1 MVFRQNTQTKGD
13 FAVLCSQY
21 IHFPLA
27 FFGLLCYTE
36 LSNRKERGMR
46 ALKTLW
52 SLFASMFKIGLFTF
66 GGGYAM
72 IGILEREF
80 VEKKGWLSHDEF
92 MDLIVIAEST
102 PGPIA
107 INCAT
112 YIGYKVGKG
121 SGSVAATLGM
131 VMPSLGIV
139 YLISLFFEQF
149 LAITWVASAFRG
161 IQACVVFLILS
172 AGLKML
178 KKMKKTAFSIAVAAL
193 TFLCMVTFWLLGVQF
208 SSIFYILI
216 SGSIGLLIYAVGYI
230 KNKKNRPKNEVEK

>member
-1 MVFRQNTQTKGD
+1 MH
-13 FAVLCSQY
+13 
-21 IHFPLA
+21 I
-27 FFGLLCYTE
+27 
-36 LSNRKERGMR
+36 
-46 ALKTLW
+46 LKTAW

-72 IGILEREF
+72 IGFLEREF
-80 VEKKGWLSHDEF
+80 VEKRGWLSHDEF

-121 SGSVAATLGM
+121 SGAVAATLGM
-131 VMPSLGIV
+131 VLPSFGII

-149 LAITWVASAFRG
+149 LSIGWGASAFRG

-178 KKMKKTAFSIAVAAL
+178 KKMKKTAYAVTVSSL
-193 TFLCMVTFWLLGVQF
+193 TFLCMATFWLLGVRF
-208 SSIFYILI
+208 SSVFYILI
-216 SGSIGLLIYAVGYI
+216 SGGLGLVIWAI
-230 KNKKNRPKNEVEK
+230 KDRRAQMPDDDGEVEK

>member
-1 MVFRQNTQTKGD
+1 MRVF
-13 FAVLCSQY
+13 
-21 IHFPLA
+21 
-27 FFGLLCYTE
+27 
-36 LSNRKERGMR
+36 
-46 ALKTLW
+46 KTLC

-72 IGILEREF
+72 ISFLEREF
-80 VEKKGWLSHDEF
+80 VEKKSWLSHDEF

-121 SGSVAATLGM
+121 SGAVVATLGM
-131 VMPSLGIV
+131 VMPSLSIIFI
-139 YLISLFFEQF
+139 ISLFFNQF
-149 LAITWVASAFRG
+149 LSLAWVSSAFRG
-161 IQACVVFLILS
+161 IQSCVVFLILS

-178 KKMKKTAFSIAVAAL
+178 KKMKKTAFSISVAAL
-193 TFLCMVTFWLLGVQF
+193 TFSCMVTFWLLGVHF

-216 SGSIGLLIYAVGYI
+216 SGCLGLAVWGIGRA
-230 KNKKNRPKNEVEK
+230 KAQKKHADGEVEK

>member
-1 MVFRQNTQTKGD
+1 MH
-13 FAVLCSQY
+13 
-21 IHFPLA
+21 I
-27 FFGLLCYTE
+27 
-36 LSNRKERGMR
+36 
-46 ALKTLW
+46 LKTAW

-72 IGILEREF
+72 IGFLEREF
-80 VEKKGWLSHDEF
+80 VEKRGWLSHDEF

-121 SGSVAATLGM
+121 SGAVAATLGM
-131 VMPSLGIV
+131 VLPSFGII

-149 LAITWVASAFRG
+149 LSIGWVASAFRG

-178 KKMKKTAFSIAVAAL
+178 KKMKKTAYAVIVSSL
-193 TFLCMVTFWLLGVQF
+193 TFLCMATFWLLGVRF
-208 SSIFYILI
+208 SSVFYILI
-216 SGSIGLLIYAVGYI
+216 SGGLGLAIWAI
-230 KNKKNRPKNEVEK
+230 KDRRAQMPDDDEEVEK

>member
-1 MVFRQNTQTKGD
+1 
-13 FAVLCSQY
+13 
-21 IHFPLA
+21 
-27 FFGLLCYTE
+27 
-36 LSNRKERGMR
+36 MR
-46 ALKTLW
+46 TLKTLW

-72 IGILEREF
+72 ISILENEF
-80 VEKKGWLSHDEF
+80 VEKKNWISHDEF

-121 SGSVAATLGM
+121 IGAVVATLGM
-131 VMPSLGIV
+131 VIPSFSII
-139 YLISLFFEQF
+139 YLISLFFNQF
-149 LAITWVASAFRG
+149 LAITWVSSAFRG

-178 KKMKKTAFSIAVAAL
+178 KKMKKTAFSITTAAV
-193 TFLCMVTFWLLGVQF
+193 TFVCMVIFWLLGVRF

-216 SGSIGLLIYAVGYI
+216 SGCLGLAVWGI
-230 KNKKNRPKNEVEK
+230 ERATAQKKRPNGEVEK

>member
-1 MVFRQNTQTKGD
+1 MQT
-13 FAVLCSQY
+13 
-21 IHFPLA
+21 
-27 FFGLLCYTE
+27 
-36 LSNRKERGMR
+36 
-46 ALKTLW
+46 LKLLW

-72 IGILEREF
+72 ISFLEREF
-80 VEKKGWLSHDEF
+80 VEKKNWLSHDEF

-121 SGSVAATLGM
+121 SGAVAATLGM
-131 VMPSLGIV
+131 VMPSLGIIF
-139 YLISLFFEQF
+139 LISLFFEQF
-149 LAITWVASAFRG
+149 LAITWVSSAFRG

-178 KKMKKTAFSIAVAAL
+178 KKMKKTAFSITVSAL
-193 TFLCMVTFWLLGVQF
+193 TFACMVALWLLGVQF

-216 SGSIGLLIYAVGYI
+216 SACLGLAVWGIGRA
-230 KNKKNRPKNEVEK
+230 KAQKKHADGEVEK

>member
-1 MVFRQNTQTKGD
+1 
-13 FAVLCSQY
+13 
-21 IHFPLA
+21 
-27 FFGLLCYTE
+27 
-36 LSNRKERGMR
+36 MR
-46 ALKTLW
+46 ILKTAW

-72 IGILEREF
+72 IGFLEREF
-80 VEKKGWLSHDEF
+80 VEKRGWLSHDEF
-92 MDLIVIAEST
+92 VDLIVIAEST

-121 SGSVAATLGM
+121 SGAVAATLGM
-131 VMPSLGIV
+131 VLPSFGII

-149 LAITWVASAFRG
+149 LSIGWVASAFRG

-178 KKMKKTAFSIAVAAL
+178 KKMKKTAYAVTVSSL
-193 TFLCMVTFWLLGVQF
+193 TFLCMATFWLLGVRF
-208 SSIFYILI
+208 SSVFYILI
-216 SGSIGLLIYAVGYI
+216 SGGLGLAIWAI
-230 KNKKNRPKNEVEK
+230 KDRRAQMPDDDGEVEK

>member
-1 MVFRQNTQTKGD
+1 MGT
-13 FAVLCSQY
+13 
-21 IHFPLA
+21 
-27 FFGLLCYTE
+27 
-36 LSNRKERGMR
+36 
-46 ALKTLW
+46 LKILW
-52 SLFASMFKIGLFTF
+52 SLFLSMFKIGLFTF

-72 IGILEREF
+72 IGILEHEF
-80 VEKKGWLSHDEF
+80 VEKKNWLSHDEF

-121 SGSVAATLGM
+121 SGAVATTLGM
-131 VMPSLGIV
+131 VIPSFSII
-139 YLISLFFEQF
+139 YLISLFFNRF
-149 LAITWVASAFRG
+149 LSITWVSSAFRG

-178 KKMKKTAFSIAVAAL
+178 KKMKKTAFSMTTAAV
-193 TFLCMVTFWLLGVQF
+193 TFVCMVTFWLLGVQF

-216 SGSIGLLIYAVGYI
+216 SACLGLAVWGIGCA
-230 KNKKNRPKNEVEK
+230 KAQKNRADGEVEK